1 MLLRCKFKQFWIAAV
16 ATAAAL
22 VAPALHAGPL
32 RVCADPDNLPFSKA
46 DGPERGLYIEL
57 AELVGSKL
65 GMPVDYVWWLTYNQ
79 RRALRNS
86 MDGCDAYFALPADA
100 DYRLRGLVRTKA
112 FLDVRYAIVAPPA
125 LKVQQLADLKGRR
138 VGVLHASPPHILMA
152 TREGYTTSS
161 YRDTGEALAALAR
174 GEVDAAILWGPSAGF
189 DIGRQFAG
197 RWTVTPVS
205 GEGLGGGVAVAVPRD
220 KAELA
225 ARIDKALAE
234 LQPQIRALAVKYGFP
249 LAAPLPLSA
258 NHVSPVRPA
267 AVTAGVSVP
276 SAWIV
281 QATATAASAPAAA
294 PTAVPAA
301 GKVDLGPA
309 RVRFNDTCSHCHGKD
324 GASPISERDL
334 RRLKLRYKDDWNN
347 VALKTIR
354 DGRLDQ
360 GMPAWKDTYSEQ
372 QIQELVGFLATI
384 QR

>member
-1 MLLRCKFKQFWIAAV
+1 MTVRCNFKQFWIAAV
-16 ATAAAL
+16 AMAAAL
-22 VAPALHAGPL
+22 AAPAVQAGPL

-57 AELVGSKL
+57 AELVGRQL
-65 GMPVDYVWWLTYNQ
+65 GTPVEYVWWLTYNQ

-100 DYRLRGLVRTKA
+100 DYRLRGLVRTKP
-112 FLDVRYAIVAPPA
+112 FLDVRYALVAPPA

-138 VGVLHASPPHILMA
+138 IGVLHASPPHILMA

-174 GEVDAAILWGPSAGF
+174 GEVDAAFLWGPSAGF

-197 RWTVTPVS
+197 RWTITPVS
-205 GEGLGGGVAVAVPRD
+205 GEGLGGGVAVAVTRD
-220 KAELA
+220 KADLA
-225 ARIDKALAE
+225 TRIDKALVE

-258 NHVSPVRPA
+258 NHAAPHRSAVAAAPA
-267 AVTAGVSVP
+267 TVP
-276 SAWIV
+276 SAWVV
-281 QATATAASAPAAA
+281 QATTAA
-294 PTAVPAA
+294 PTAAPAA
-301 GKVDLGPA
+301 GKADLGPA

-354 DGRLDQ
+354 EGRLDQ
-360 GMPAWKDTYSEQ
+360 GMPAWKGTYTEQ
-372 QIQELVGFLATI
+372 QIQELMGFLATI